1 MISKNNLVYL
11 FILITVKINLIKNI
25 ILPINIELNKTFYF
39 YTTLYYGDAKVPQ
52 TFILD
57 TTSSIISSPCNLC
70 TTCGY
75 HSNEWYNITNTE
87 KQILSCNNNKCGEL
101 SGNCEDNQCTYK
113 YDYYEDAYIKGI
125 YVNERICF
133 EKNAEE
139 LFNITIGCTINE
151 TNYIIAQDSD
161 GIMGLNND
169 DNSFI
174 NILYKSHIISNNLFS
189 IFLYQNNSGYLSLGE
204 INKQFNSTENIN
216 YVPFSIDGENYY
228 RLQIDSFE
236 INGKTI
242 DNNNNY
248 PAIIDTTAT
257 LTSFPK
263 DLYDSIINEF
273 DKKCREDLCG
283 KLVKNRHFG
292 VCAIFSDEDEMMS
305 KIKYWL
311 NIKINFKEYKYD
323 WRPGNYWVNISTEHT
338 HRACLGFE
346 STTEDVITLG
356 TTFMH
361 GYDVIFDRK
370 NSKIGFIDVNSN
382 LNLNLNLTSDVILNN
397 NNSNNSYFD
406 YIEENKIKKEG
417 GSVIK
422 SFLIFSIFIIII
434 IIILFV
440 IYTSWGKDKKITKR
454 FRRNRVI
461 IRYKDKER
469 KNFLGDK

>member
-1 MISKNNLVYL
+1 MFL
-11 FILITVKINLIKNI
+11 FLL
-25 ILPINIELNKTFYF
+25 
-39 YTTLYYGDAKVPQ
+39 
-52 TFILD
+52 
-57 TTSSIISSPCNLC
+57 
-70 TTCGY
+70 
-75 HSNEWYNITNTE
+75 
-87 KQILSCNNNKCGEL
+87 
-101 SGNCEDNQCTYK
+101 
-113 YDYYEDAYIKGI
+113 
-125 YVNERICF
+125 
-133 EKNAEE
+133 
-139 LFNITIGCTINE
+139 
-151 TNYIIAQDSD
+151 
-161 GIMGLNND
+161 
-169 DNSFI
+169 
-174 NILYKSHIISNNLFS
+174 
-189 IFLYQNNSGYLSLGE
+189 
-204 INKQFNSTENIN
+204 
-216 YVPFSIDGENYY
+216 
-228 RLQIDSFE
+228 
-236 INGKTI
+236 
-242 DNNNNY
+242 
-248 PAIIDTTAT
+248 IIDTTAT

-292 VCAIFSDEDEMMS
+292 VCGIFSDENEMMS

-338 HRACLGFE
+338 YRACLGFE

-434 IIILFV
+434 IIIVFV
-440 IYTSWGKDKKITKR
+440 IYTYWGKDKKITKR